1 MQKELN
7 GNDERGSI
15 PHMANFG
22 MLVLN
27 DQENHV

>member
-7 GNDERGSI
+7 GGDERGSI

-27 DQENHV
+27 DHEN